1 MEERSAGHIYSLYS
15 EDGGRRFD
23 WARKRAGV
31 AEIVATVRSCFDW
44 GGAEYRGWEVGAHII
59 GHIIE
64 NLVIQGVV
72 KVQSLEQ
79 VTGSLGVTS
88 NVLRKIDTK

>member
-23 WARKRAGV
+23 RARERAGV
-31 AEIVATVRSCFDW
+31 AELVATGVRSKFDW
-44 GGAEYRGWEVGAHII
+44 RGAEFRGGEVRAHII
-59 GHIIE
+59 RHIIE

-79 VTGSLGVTS
+79 VTGSHF
-88 NVLRKIDTK
+88 